1 MTEDMKKVRFP
12 IEILRY
18 SSEIMWC
25 LPITGNT
32 YVLASLP
39 FLHDIPPRSII
50 EVEEDEYG
58 DLIFSKLVEK
68 AESTVYHCVGL
79 SFDRVSFSKDM
90 KNISTEVWSE
100 AWGISELVYVGAAVP
115 KGEKKE
121 EVLKAL
127 NTHGLWCPIL
137 AKDSDACDIVLYR
150 NLLSAKKLL
159 KLHKPAL
166 LEEKII
172 W

>member
-1 MTEDMKKVRFP
+1 MKEVLKKVQFP
-12 IEILRY
+12 VEVLKYR
-18 SSEIMWC
+18 SEGMWC
-25 LPITGNT
+25 LPVAGNI
-32 YVLASLP
+32 YILASIP
-39 FLHDIPPRSII
+39 FFHDIPPKSVI

-58 DLIFSKLVEK
+58 ELVFSKIVEK
-68 AESTVYHCVGL
+68 GEYMVYHCVGL
-79 SFDRVSFSKDM
+79 SFDRNSFSENM
-90 KNISTEVWSE
+90 KSVSTEVWSD
-100 AWGISELVYVGAAVP
+100 AWENTKLVYAGVAVP

-121 EVLKAL
+121 EVLQAL
-127 NTHGLWCPIL
+127 NAHGLWSPLL